1 MDTIETFN
9 MPEKIRLLCVKRN
22 MELKKIANLS
32 NQTGQ
37 NLYNKMTK
45 TDWKLSE
52 IKRTLDVLDAE
63 LQLQIVDKKTGK
75 PFSF

>member
-22 MELKKIANLS
+22 MELKKLANLS

-52 IKRTLDVLDAE
+52 IKRILDVLDAE

>member
-22 MELKKIANLS
+22 MELKKLANLS

>member
-22 MELKKIANLS
+22 MELKKLANLS

-52 IKRTLDVLDAE
+52 IKRTFDVLDAE

-75 PFSF
+75 PFTF

>member
-22 MELKKIANLS
+22 MELKKLANLS

-37 NLYNKMTK
+37 NLYNKMTR